1 MAKRTSSLKSLR
13 TSAGLTQA
21 ELAGRVGIS
30 VRTLQDYEQGQK
42 DIGGTSLRTAVKMAE
57 VLGCKPEDLLE
68 EK

>member
-1 MAKRTSSLKSLR
+1 MKIKSSLKSFR
-13 TSAGLTQA
+13 TKTGMTQA
-21 ELAGRVGIS
+21 ELADKVGIS

-42 DIGGTSLRTAVKMAE
+42 DIGGTALRTAVKMAE